1 MMKKTVLLVDD
12 EKDICDVLSIS
23 LSDLGYEVFTAQ
35 SGEEALKILAKVNP
49 LIVLT
54 DIRMPFMDGI
64 ELLREIKHNKPDTE
78 VIMLTGHGDMDLAIK
93 SLKLEATD
101 FITKPIKN
109 DVLEIALK
117 RALERFSMRQ
127 QLREYT
133 ENLEGL
139 VREKTAKLVTAERM
153 AAVGETIAGLSHA
166 IKNIAGGLEG
176 GTFVLEKGI
185 ELDNK
190 QYIHQGWEAVR
201 VSFEKIRELSV
212 DLLNYAKFTDLSY
225 SLSDPNQ
232 PAKEVVELLRSR
244 ADEHGIDL
252 KIDLS
257 PDLQPVWLDPVAI
270 HHCLL
275 NLVTNAMEATLSDN
289 SASQPKKVLL
299 MTTKPEGWGVE
310 YRVVD
315 NGCGIE
321 KEAREKIFS
330 SFFST
335 KGATGTGI
343 GLMITKK
350 IIDDHG
356 GVIEFE
362 TKKGAGTKFI
372 IRIPERT
379 HAPES
384 DS

>member
-12 EKDICDVLSIS
+12 EKDICDVLGIS

-35 SGEEALKILAKVNP
+35 SGAEALKILSKVNP
-49 LIVLT
+49 PIVLT

-201 VSFEKIRELSV
+201 VNFEKIRELSV

-232 PAKEVVELLRSR
+232 PAKEVVELLRPR

-257 PDLQPVWLDPVAI
+257 PDLQAVWLDPVAI

-275 NLVTNAMEATLSDN
+275 NLVTNAMEATLSDDP
-289 SASQPKKVLL
+289 ASQPKKVLL

-310 YRVVD
+310 YRVED

-362 TKKGAGTKFI
+362 SKKGAGTKFV
-372 IRIPERT
+372 IRLPERT

-384 DS
+384 HS